1 MPALEVGKK
10 VPNLSALTTKE
21 KTVNLADLSG
31 KKGLVVYFYPKDMTP
46 GCTTEACDFRDNFA
60 RLKKLGF
67 SVVGVS
73 KDSAKSHQKFT
84 EKEELN
90 FELLADES
98 KEICEAFGVWR
109 EKVFMGKK
117 GMGIVRS
124 TFILNTDLKV
134 LKIYDNVKAKGH
146 VDQIISDLED
156 MK

>member
-10 VPNLSALTTKE
+10 VPNLNALTTKE
-21 KTVNLADLSG
+21 KTVKLADLVG
-31 KKGLVVYFYPKDMTP
+31 KNGMIVYFYPKDMTP

-60 RLKKLGF
+60 RLKKLGY
-67 SVVGVS
+67 SIVGVS

-98 KEICEAFGVWR
+98 KEICEAFGVWK

-117 GMGIVRS
+117 GMGIVRT
-124 TFILNTDLKV
+124 TFILNSDLKI
-134 LKIYDNVKAKGH
+134 LKIYNNVKAKGH
-146 VDQIISDLED
+146 VDQIILDLEE